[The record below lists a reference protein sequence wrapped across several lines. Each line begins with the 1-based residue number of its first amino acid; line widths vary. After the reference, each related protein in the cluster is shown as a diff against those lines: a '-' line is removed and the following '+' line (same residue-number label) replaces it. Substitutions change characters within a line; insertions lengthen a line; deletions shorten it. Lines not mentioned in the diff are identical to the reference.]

1 MSDLQTRK
9 AHRNILK
16 GGGTTLSLV
25 LVYLVMCIVF
35 SALSPYFLRVNN
47 FTNILV
53 YMSITGVMAAGVTV
67 AMLLGAMDISQYA
80 VATLASVAAARIL
93 TQGGSL
99 WAAILAA
106 LIIGILAGAVNGFF
120 FSVLKIPAIVVTLGT
135 MQIFRGMAYLFAG
148 GATIMI
154 NNKSYDVIGKYYL
167 GGVLPVCVL
176 IMILVFAAIWVVLVR
191 TRFGRMVYAVG
202 GNDNASYLS
211 GINVTLIKF
220 MAMVI
225 CGLTAAIAGLITSSQ
240 VSAAIPSNGVGN
252 EMPVLSGV
260 ILGGISLNGGKGH
273 ISGTIIGALIL
284 ATIQNGMTLLSISSF
299 YQMIINGVVLILAVL
314 IDVVRSGG
322 LKRR

>member
-1 MSDLQTRK
+1 MNKQQMKKTRGS
-9 AHRNILK
+9 ILER
-16 GGGTTLSLV
+16 GGTTLSLV
-25 LVYLVMCIVF
+25 LVYVMMCVVF
-35 SALSPYFLRVNN
+35 SILSPYFLRINN

-80 VATLASVAAARIL
+80 VATLSSVTAAQIL
-93 TQGGSL
+93 THGGPL
-99 WAAILAA
+99 PVAVLAA
-106 LIIGILAGAVNGFF
+106 LAVGVAAGAINGVC

-154 NNKSYDVIGKYYL
+154 NNKAYDVIGKYYI
-167 GGVLPVCVL
+167 GGFLPVCVL
-176 IMILVFAAIWVVLVR
+176 IMVIVFAAVWVVLAR
-191 TRFGRMVYAVG
+191 SRFGRMVYAVG
-202 GNDNASYLS
+202 GNDSASYLS
-211 GINVTLIKF
+211 GINITMVKF

-225 CGLTAAIAGLITSSQ
+225 CGATAAIAGLITSSQ
-240 VSAAIPSNGVGN
+240 VGAAIPSNGVGN

-299 YQMIINGVVLILAVL
+299 YQMIINGTVLILAVL
-314 IDVVRSGG
+314 IDVIRSGA
-322 LKRR
+322 LKRH